1 MDRPVSAGLYHAMKR
16 FLKNRANIIWLILV
30 AATALTF
37 ELGEHGATGSVALAI
52 LLGLTWLKGYLIISD
67 FMELRHAQ
75 RLWQILIGGWL
86 CLIIAV
92 ITFAYAIGMR

>member
-1 MDRPVSAGLYHAMKR
+1 MKR
-16 FLKNRANIIWLILV
+16 FLKNRANIVWLILV

-37 ELGEHGATGSVALAI
+37 ELGKHGATGRATLAI

-75 RLWQILIGGWL
+75 RMWQILIGGWL
-86 CLIIAV
+86 CLVVATIAL
-92 ITFAYAIGMR
+92 AYADGIH